1 MIDGEAKN
9 CYYFAVK
16 NLSETYSLGWLRDKE
31 EAIINGDNYFQN
43 TMNNALNYQSIE
55 RDPQRISKIK
65 KYISKYNWEEIEF
78 PAGSKDGKK
87 FEQNNKTT
95 ALNVLFV
102 PHNTETIRVTCR
114 SEYNHKHNDKVHL
127 LMITDGNKWHYYD
140 LESLLKKEQSCQN
153 NPEKSYTEKEANYD
167 PSGWAMLT
175 KCSFDKTEDKLDYY
189 RGKDCIEKMCKKLKE
204 RAMKI
209 INYEEK
215 EMTTLTDEEN
225 KCNEEQ
231 EAYHIC

>member
-1 MIDGEAKN
+1 
-9 CYYFAVK
+9 
-16 NLSETYSLGWLRDKE
+16 
-31 EAIINGDNYFQN
+31 
-43 TMNNALNYQSIE
+43 
-55 RDPQRISKIK
+55 
-65 KYISKYNWEEIEF
+65 
-78 PAGSKDGKK
+78 
-87 FEQNNKTT
+87 
-95 ALNVLFV
+95 
-102 PHNTETIRVTCR
+102 
-114 SEYNHKHNDKVHL
+114 
-127 LMITDGNKWHYYD
+127 
-140 LESLLKKEQSCQN
+140 
-153 NPEKSYTEKEANYD
+153 
-167 PSGWAMLT
+167 MLT